1 MAGPLDAFAVACAK
15 RWPDKLTRLRDG
27 FYTIKD
33 KAGHEVPFRM
43 NEDQEEFILDRHG
56 LDIVLKARQK
66 GFTTVI
72 QLDMLDDCL
81 FIPNT
86 AAGVIAHN
94 LNDAKA
100 FFRDKIKFAYDNLP
114 PEFKKLVGAETDSVD
129 SLRFTNGSSIR
140 VGTSLRSGTLQ
151 RLHVSEYG
159 KLCAKFPEKAAEV
172 KSGAF
177 NTVHIGQRI
186 VVESTAEGQE
196 GHFYEL
202 CQTAQKLEQQG
213 ADLTE
218 LDFKFHFAPW
228 WTSPEYVL
236 DADVVITDEM
246 VDYFASLRAKGIE
259 LSREQKAWYVKKSI
273 QQDDAMKREYP
284 STPEEAFEASIEGAY
299 LSRQM
304 MQVRKEGRICKVP
317 VLSAP
322 VDTFWDL
329 GVNDDMVIWFRQTRG
344 LEHRFVDYYA
354 ASGEGLEHYA
364 GVLAEKA
371 RERGWNYGTHH
382 LPHDGAAR
390 RLGLNTDSVE
400 VMANSIGIKPT
411 HIVPRVAND
420 NAGIEASRRYI
431 RQCWF
436 DEEHTA
442 EGIKCLDNF
451 RKEWDDDKGVYRN
464 KYRHDWA
471 SHGYKAF
478 ETAARAPSDYHSNDD
493 EFNDWSDDE
502 RSAAGY

>member
-1 MAGPLDAFAVACAK
+1 
-15 RWPDKLTRLRDG
+15 
-27 FYTIKD
+27 
-33 KAGHEVPFRM
+33 M
-43 NEDQEEFILDRHG
+43 NEDQEDFILTRHG
-56 LDIVLKARQK
+56 LDLVLKARQK

-100 FFRDKIKFAYDNLP
+100 FFRDKIKFAYDKLP
-114 PEFKKLVGAETDSVD
+114 PEFHSLIGAEQDSAD
-129 SLRFTNGSSIR
+129 SLRFSNGSSIR

-159 KLCAKFPEKAAEV
+159 KLCAKFPEKAQEV

-177 NTVHIGQRI
+177 NTVHVGQSI
-186 VVESTAEGQE
+186 VVESTAEGQD
-196 GHFYEL
+196 GHFFEL
-202 CQTAQKLEQQG
+202 CEIAKKLELE
-213 ADLTE
+213 DRELTA

-236 DADVVITDEM
+236 NASVVITAEYAK
-246 VDYFASLRAKGIE
+246 YFAKLAAMGID
-259 LSREQKAWYVKKSI
+259 LSTPQKAWYVKKAD
-273 QQDDAMKREYP
+273 QQGADMKREFP
-284 STPEEAFEASIEGAY
+284 STPEEAFEASVEGAY
-299 LSRQM
+299 LAEQM
-304 MQVRKEGRICKVP
+304 LRVRAEGRICRIP
-317 VLSAP
+317 VISVP

-329 GVNDDMVIWFRQTRG
+329 GVNDDMVIWFRQTLG
-344 LEHRFVDYYA
+344 PEHRFVDYYA

-364 GVLAEKA
+364 RVLQERAT
-371 RERGWNYGTHH
+371 ERGWVYGTHH
-382 LPHDGAAR
+382 LPHDGKHR

-400 VMANSIGIKPT
+400 TMANSIGIKPT
-411 HIVPRVAND
+411 YIVPRVAND

-436 DEEHTA
+436 DEVYTA

-451 RKEWDDDKGVYRN
+451 RKEWDDDRGVWKD
-464 KYRHDWA
+464 KYRHDKS

-478 ETAARAPSDYHSNDD
+478 ETAARAPLDYDNDED
-493 EFNDWSDDE
+493 DDWGRMGSQPD
-502 RSAAGY
+502 AVTGY